1 VGWTRISAE
10 EELNEVKPI
19 KGFWRDYSRVYEVL
33 QIGNAARPDRPRDS
47 HCHLPLIGDVIG
59 SRG

>member
-1 VGWTRISAE
+1 M
-10 EELNEVKPI
+10 KPI